1 MFSEGIIFKGFNKK
15 KNNSLLKKK
24 LKQIL
29 NNKNFVI
36 ETFSKNYK
44 YSFNRN
50 TLRKISKFK
59 NFRVIG
65 MGGSILG
72 SQAIYDFFQHKI
84 KKKFE
89 FINNIDSNLRKP
101 KKQKYTNLIISK
113 SGNTIETIANTN
125 ILVNKKDKNII
136 ITENK
141 KSNLFSLAE
150 KLKAEVIHH
159 NNFIGG
165 RYSVLSEV
173 GMLPAEL
180 MGLKSKNFKQYDELI
195 KNKIFLN
202 KLISN
207 VNSTLYLVKK
217 KKLNSI
223 IINYDKKS
231 ENFFNWYQQLVAE
244 SLGKK
249 SKGILPIVTLMPKDN
264 HSVMQLFLDGFKNNF
279 FTFFYVQEKKSLKI
293 NNKILNGT
301 YNILKN
307 KNLDEIIYAQKKATE
322 NIFKKKNI
330 PFRSIELQKRN
341 EETLGKL
348 FTFFILETI
357 LLGKALNLNPYDQP
371 AVELIK
377 LETTKILKSK
387 S

>member
-173 GMLPAEL
+173 GML
-180 MGLKSKNFKQYDELI
+180 
-195 KNKIFLN
+195 
-202 KLISN
+202 
-207 VNSTLYLVKK
+207 
-217 KKLNSI
+217 
-223 IINYDKKS
+223 
-231 ENFFNWYQQLVAE
+231 
-244 SLGKK
+244 
-249 SKGILPIVTLMPKDN
+249 
-264 HSVMQLFLDGFKNNF
+264 HC
-279 FTFFYVQEKKSLKI
+279 
-293 NNKILNGT
+293 
-301 YNILKN
+301 
-307 KNLDEIIYAQKKATE
+307 
-322 NIFKKKNI
+322 
-330 PFRSIELQKRN
+330 
-341 EETLGKL
+341 
-348 FTFFILETI
+348 
-357 LLGKALNLNPYDQP
+357 
-371 AVELIK
+371 
-377 LETTKILKSK
+377 
-387 S
+387 